1 MPKGLERKTFMAD
14 LENRIETATDRLL
27 EEGARGDLSQAG

>member
-1 MPKGLERKTFMAD
+1 MPKGLERKIFMAE

-27 EEGARGDLSQAG
+27 EEGAKRDLSQAG